1 MFTPNPTPL
10 VPTVIDIRL
19 RGMRRAD
26 EDRLFDGW
34 GVAITLH
41 RLL

>member
-1 MFTPNPTPL
+1 MFTPDPTPL

-19 RGMRRAD
+19 RGLRRQS

-34 GVAITLH
+34 GVAITPN